1 MVRAKNLL
9 NPFKKLEPLGTKSLR
24 KLMKKNSRIKD
35 EDEDEDEALGWWRF
49 LNYGYD
55 ETWKED
61 SIKK

>member
-35 EDEDEDEALGWWRF
+35 EDEDEDEALG
-49 LNYGYD
+49 
-55 ETWKED
+55 
-61 SIKK
+61 

>member
-9 NPFKKLEPLGTKSLR
+9 NPFKKLEPLATKSLR
-24 KLMKKNSRIKD
+24 KLMKRVIV

-55 ETWKED
+55 ETWKEE
-61 SIKK
+61 SIRN